1 MSQTIDIAARVLR
14 EEARALDRAASLL
27 DEGIER
33 AVDLILSLPGR
44 VVTTGMG
51 KSGAVA
57 QKIAGTLAS
66 TGTPAFFL
74 HPAEAPHGD
83 FGMLQ
88 AGDSLLAL
96 SYSGTTAEILAMLPY
111 CGSCG
116 VPVIAMTGFHDSP
129 LGRHS
134 AAVLNGHVEREA
146 DPHNLAPTTSATV
159 ALALGDALAIV
170 LMERRRFGIEDFARY
185 HPGGSLGRSL
195 ALVRDIMRT
204 DDANPVVSRDTPV
217 LDALLVMTGCRSAG
231 VASVADDAGR
241 LVGLFTDGDLRR
253 RLSTDPHVL
262 SRTVGEVMTPD
273 PTAIR
278 EDRLVTEGLRVLRE
292 HKWDNLPVVDGDGRP
307 VGMLDVQDLLD
318 ARII

>member
-1 MSQTIDIAARVLR
+1 MSQTIDIAGRVLR
-14 EEARALDRAASLL
+14 DEARALARAADLL

-33 AVDLILSLPGR
+33 AADLILSLSGR
-44 VVTTGMG
+44 VVTAGGG
-51 KSGAVA
+51 KSGAIA
-57 QKIAGTLAS
+57 RKIAGTLAS

-74 HPAEAPHGD
+74 HPAEGAHGG

-96 SYSGTTAEILAMLPY
+96 SYSGSTAEILAMLPY

-116 VPVIAMTGFHDSP
+116 VPVIALTGFPDSP
-129 LGRHS
+129 LGRLS

-170 LMERRRFGIEDFARY
+170 LMERREFGLEDFARY

-204 DDANPVVSRDTPV
+204 DEGNPIVSKDTPF

-231 VASVADDAGR
+231 VASVTDADGR

-253 RLSTDPHVL
+253 RLSADPDVL
-262 SRTVGEVMTPD
+262 SRSVGEVMTPN
-273 PTAIR
+273 PTTIG
-278 EDRLVTEGLRVLRE
+278 EDRLATEGLRILRE
-292 HKWDNLPVVDGDGRP
+292 HKWDNLPVVDREGRS

-318 ARII
+318 ARIL

>member
-1 MSQTIDIAARVLR
+1 MSQTIDIAGRVLR
-14 EEARALDRAASLL
+14 DEARALEQAADIL
-27 DEGIER
+27 DEGIEK
-33 AVDLILSLPGR
+33 AADLILSLSGR
-44 VVTTGMG
+44 VVTTGVG
-51 KSGAVA
+51 KSGAIA
-57 QKIAGTLAS
+57 RKIAGTLAS

-96 SYSGTTAEILAMLPY
+96 SYSGSTAEILAMLPY

-116 VPVIAMTGFHDSP
+116 VPVIALTGFPDSP
-129 LGRHS
+129 LGRLS

-170 LMERRRFGIEDFARY
+170 LMERRKFGLEDFARY

-204 DDANPVVSRDTPV
+204 DDGNPIVSKDTPV

-231 VASVADDAGR
+231 VASVADADGR

-253 RLSTDPHVL
+253 RLSTDPDVL
-262 SRTVGEVMTPD
+262 SRSVGEVMTPN
-273 PTAIR
+273 PTTIG
-278 EDRLVTEGLRVLRE
+278 EDRLATEGLRILRE
-292 HKWDNLPVVDGDGRP
+292 HKWDNLPVVDREGRS

-318 ARII
+318 ARIL

>member
-1 MSQTIDIAARVLR
+1 MSQTIDIASRVLR
-14 EEARALDRAASLL
+14 DEARALRRAADLL
-27 DEGIER
+27 DEGIE
-33 AVDLILSLPGR
+33 AAADLILSLPGR
-44 VVTTGMG
+44 VVTTGVG
-51 KSGAVA
+51 KSGAIA
-57 QKIAGTLAS
+57 RKIAGTLAS

-96 SYSGTTAEILAMLPY
+96 SYSGTTAEILALLPY
-111 CGSCG
+111 CASCG
-116 VPVIAMTGFHDSP
+116 IPVIALTGFRDSP
-129 LGRHS
+129 LARLS

-170 LMERRRFGIEDFARY
+170 LMERRQFTIEDFARY

-204 DDANPVVSRDTPV
+204 DDANPIVKQDTSI

-231 VASVADDAGR
+231 VASVTDDEGR
-241 LVGLFTDGDLRR
+241 LIGLFTDGDLRR
-253 RLSTDPHVL
+253 RLSRDPDVL
-262 SRTVGEVMTPD
+262 SRTVGEVMTEH
-273 PTAIR
+273 PTAIGQ
-278 EDRLVTEGLRVLRE
+278 DRLATEGLRIMRE
-292 HKWDNLPVVDGDGRP
+292 HKWDNLPVVNEDGRP

-318 ARII
+318 ARIL

>member
-1 MSQTIDIAARVLR
+1 MSQTIDIAGRVLR
-14 EEARALDRAASLL
+14 DEARGLARAADLL

-33 AVDLILSLPGR
+33 AADLILSLSGR
-44 VVTTGMG
+44 VVTAGVG
-51 KSGAVA
+51 KSGAIA
-57 QKIAGTLAS
+57 RKIAGTLAS

-96 SYSGTTAEILAMLPY
+96 SYSGSTAEILAMLPY

-116 VPVIAMTGFHDSP
+116 VPVIALTGFPDSP
-129 LGRHS
+129 LGRLS

-170 LMERRRFGIEDFARY
+170 LMERREFGLEDFARY

-204 DDANPVVSRDTPV
+204 DEGNPIVSKDTPV

-231 VASVADDAGR
+231 VASVTDADGR

-253 RLSTDPHVL
+253 RLSADPDVL
-262 SRTVGEVMTPD
+262 SRSVGEVMTPN
-273 PTAIR
+273 PTTIG
-278 EDRLVTEGLRVLRE
+278 EDRLATEGLRILRE
-292 HKWDNLPVVDGDGRP
+292 HKWDNLPVVDREGRS

-318 ARII
+318 ARIL